1 MMTAQR
7 SELTI
12 MTRILFCAVA
22 LVLSA
27 PIHAADAGA
36 GKEKSKTCAACH
48 GETGATPIQDNP
60 KLAGQYYDYLVRALS
75 DYKLGKR
82 KNPVMSS
89 MVANLSRQDIAD
101 LAAYF
106 ASQPPVVRTKY

>member
-1 MMTAQR
+1 MTK
-7 SELTI
+7 
-12 MTRILFCAVA
+12 ILFCA
-22 LVLSA
+22 LVLTLSA
-27 PIHAADAGA
+27 QTHAADPAA

-60 KLAGQYYDYLVRALS
+60 KLAGQYNDYLVRALS
-75 DYKLGKR
+75 DYKSGKR

-89 MVANLSRQDIAD
+89 MVANLTRQDIAD

-106 ASQPPVVRTKY
+106 ASQPAVLKTKY